1 MKKKISIE
9 ESLERMGALADA
21 LEDEEGLCRASRIQ
35 LVTWIA
41 NQLSDLDT
49 LIDAERELPLALR
62 ERYAAW
68 IHQQR
73 RS

>member
-9 ESLERMGALADA
+9 ESLEGMGALADT
-21 LEDEEGLCRASRIQ
+21 LVDEEVLCPVSRIQ

-41 NQLSDLDT
+41 YQLSELDT
-49 LIDAERELPLALR
+49 LIDSERELPLALR

-68 IHQQR
+68 IHLQR

>member
-1 MKKKISIE
+1 MDKKISIE
-9 ESLERMGALADA
+9 ESLERMGTLADT
-21 LEDEEGLCRASRIQ
+21 LEDEEGLCPVSRIK

-41 NQLSDLDT
+41 NQLTDLDT

-68 IHQQR
+68 IHLQR